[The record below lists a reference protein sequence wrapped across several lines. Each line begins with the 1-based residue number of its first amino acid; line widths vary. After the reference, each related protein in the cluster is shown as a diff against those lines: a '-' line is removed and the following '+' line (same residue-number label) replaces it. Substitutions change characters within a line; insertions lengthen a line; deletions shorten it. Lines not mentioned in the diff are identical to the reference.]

1 MLGCI
6 QPMSSPMMKRMLGF
20 CCCCA
25 AAGMLATVTVAS
37 MANNPRQMFP
47 ATLMV
52 RSFVDCPRRA
62 GSLRPLSNR
71 GRPDLR
77 EHALQIGESNFTKRL
92 VRHCH
97 KFRLQEPPTPLM
109 SERHCLYV
117 LNPQF
122 VPPLLYWAHHL
133 PAAEALPCA
142 SSTVATPR
150 TLEITSAPNMTLSP
164 VGLGLSVRYR
174 LHRHHRFGQ
183 LTAVL
188 VLKTSARACILQ

>member
-37 MANNPRQMFP
+37 TANNPRQMFP
-47 ATLMV
+47 ATLMA

-62 GSLRPLSNR
+62 GSLRPFSIVV
-71 GRPDLR
+71 GT
-77 EHALQIGESNFTKRL
+77 ASSNFTKRL

-117 LNPQF
+117 LNQQF
-122 VPPLLYWAHHL
+122 VPPLLFWAHHL

-164 VGLGLSVRYR
+164 FGPGLSIRY
-174 LHRHHRFGQ
+174 GSPVI
-183 LTAVL
+183 ANL
-188 VLKTSARACILQ
+188 VS